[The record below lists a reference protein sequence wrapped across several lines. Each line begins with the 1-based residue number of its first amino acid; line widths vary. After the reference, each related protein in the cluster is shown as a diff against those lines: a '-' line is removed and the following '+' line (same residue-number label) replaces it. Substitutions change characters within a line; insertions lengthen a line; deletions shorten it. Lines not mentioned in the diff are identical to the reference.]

1 MAEVRNHEPQPS
13 PLEGLYHRFFNRPPD
28 PQGLKSYQEAL
39 QKGQT
44 LTEVAWIF
52 GHSEEY
58 QKRVQKHT
66 SNPQA
71 AVNLLFRSLLNREPD
86 PSGNTYYQE
95 RLKRGDGVVE
105 ITEQIQTSE
114 EYRTKAIQQLYQELL
129 RRAADPSGLADK
141 LGSGLS
147 IPEIA
152 SKIRRSEEYRSQ
164 TGRGADKTQKPHPHI
179 NHQSK
184 VEQLIGHHPEL
195 RTPEEKRA
203 WLISHNRNIALDHF
217 INAERQWLHQHGP
230 QEWRDAKDWQ
240 TKWLSNRNMLRIAN
254 EHALPM
260 VFILD
265 GGHARV
271 LTRPP
276 ERLNNGRYRLHV
288 YNPFY
293 EDELQE
299 IIKPDRSKGLN
310 MLHYSNSVPAGVP
323 GFNATYD
330 YDSVIKATQ
339 DIRYDLTIP
348 NIPGKEWLTRAK
360 RGALQINE
368 GYNCTLWCIFYAA
381 IANSMKPGFN
391 EFKFGGHEKW
401 VENYGI
407 YLFKYED
414 VVPEPKKDFKIV
426 WG

>member
-1 MAEVRNHEPQPS
+1 MEKQGFEPQPS

-164 TGRGADKTQKPHPHI
+164 TGRGADKTQEPSHDIDKKIEIGAHGAIITELVRNGVVIDGVPLRRGDDESRIVSPKSSEQYATGFRQLFQNPLENRPILALEPARRQRRQLLRLLGLSYLRNNPNTFSRLENSLNAQGQPPIDGPSLTGALEYFQYLVEEQVGNTI
-179 NHQSK
+179 NSTEAVRFPQVNQYQDIIRRALTTIS
-184 VEQLIGHHPEL
+184 PE
-195 RTPEEKRA
+195 
-203 WLISHNRNIALDHF
+203 IASDQDH
-217 INAERQWLHQHGP
+217 G
-230 QEWRDAKDWQ
+230 
-240 TKWLSNRNMLRIAN
+240 
-254 EHALPM
+254 
-260 VFILD
+260 
-265 GGHARV
+265 
-271 LTRPP
+271 
-276 ERLNNGRYRLHV
+276 
-288 YNPFY
+288 
-293 EDELQE
+293 LQE
-299 IIKPDRSKGLN
+299 HIINSLPQGKTTNPKDRDTLQLGL
-310 MLHYSNSVPAGVP
+310 LLRQLYDDPKAQQEHKIQDL
-323 GFNATYD
+323 AT
-330 YDSVIKATQ
+330 
-339 DIRYDLTIP
+339 R
-348 NIPGKEWLTRAK
+348 
-360 RGALQINE
+360 
-368 GYNCTLWCIFYAA
+368 F
-381 IANSMKPGFN
+381 F
-391 EFKFGGHEKW
+391 
-401 VENYGI
+401 
-407 YLFKYED
+407 
-414 VVPEPKKDFKIV
+414 
-426 WG
+426 